1 MGLTTCTVK
10 HSPAHIHTHIH
21 TQAALRRV
29 QVEVKDLVERHP
41 ELMDT
46 ALVSHIRKVL
56 LLPPKK
62 EPAVDTDEAVFELI
76 CWASGMPC
84 FELEDGELEGH
95 HKKGGEAAGKRVGA
109 YGSAAGWD

>member
-62 EPAVDTDEAVFELI
+62 EPAVDRLVQLF
-76 CWASGMPC
+76 ASLLAPGYSHIYTHIRTYTRARNG
-84 FELEDGELEGH
+84 L
-95 HKKGGEAAGKRVGA
+95 
-109 YGSAAGWD
+109 SWT